1 MPFVYCCLTH
11 SSCIVEVAGLASLA
25 AAMAASTCQKDGKK
39 TFIRPY
45 LFAGSVFS
53 INILGCVC
61 MMCLLYQLASL
72 AVPVLYTCILCDSL
86 WPEVMLVQS
95 F

>member
-1 MPFVYCCLTH
+1 M
-11 SSCIVEVAGLASLA
+11 VEVTGLASLA
-25 AAMAASTCQKDGKK
+25 AAMGASTCQKDGKK
-39 TFIRPY
+39 TFICLY

-53 INILGCVC
+53 INIARLCVHDVPINR
-61 MMCLLYQLASL
+61 LLQLASL
-72 AVPVLYTCILCDSL
+72 AVPVLFTCILCDSL